1 MAFQHVIGFILLAIF
16 LIVSGILTAFG
27 IGNPTVRI
35 ILAVL
40 EVIAGVFILIG
51 NWYYK
56 YLLIET
62 FKTGQKICLSI
73 GQA

>member
-16 LIVSGILTAFG
+16 LTVSGILTAFG

-51 NWYYK
+51 K
-56 YLLIET
+56 
-62 FKTGQKICLSI
+62 
-73 GQA
+73 